1 LATLSVP
8 KVGKFSA
15 NSEATPFSVSNECH
29 PAVMNVVDSAHNS
42 IFSAF
47 IYANDRFSVK
57 PVDISQIV

>member
-1 LATLSVP
+1 
-8 KVGKFSA
+8 
-15 NSEATPFSVSNECH
+15 
-29 PAVMNVVDSAHNS
+29 MNVVDSAHNS